1 MGRIHTFLQ
10 AFLHKLYTATAAL
23 MKSGGKHECRLSRA
37 HNIWETQ
44 KDLHD
49 GNGAKF
55 FRLLIFN
62 KKREGERRE
71 REPGSKMCT

>member
-1 MGRIHTFLQ
+1 
-10 AFLHKLYTATAAL
+10 
-23 MKSGGKHECRLSRA
+23 MKSGGKHECRLSGA

-55 FRLLIFN
+55 FRLLLFN
-62 KKREGERRE
+62 KKKEKE
-71 REPGSKMCT
+71 REERGNLAIKCAPKHFSIFLGFY